1 MARSQYKEKILE
13 KMRILNAE
21 LELLA
26 EILKEVKEDKEDGNS
41 SVDNG

>member
-21 LELLA
+21 LELLS
-26 EILKEVKEDKEDGNS
+26 EILKEVKEEKEDGNS